1 MAGSCTSTADNSHA
15 SSVWHAVR
23 MWYFSAITLFL
34 AASALCAHRLMHA
47 RTLHQPVASALLV
60 GGLWIWVLLARQM
73 NDYTAL
79 TAIGTADIAMF
90 GLGVLAVLRMMGG
103 YPIVAEPGGDDDG
116 QPDLVPTQPEPDAPF
131 ALDWAELDRMR
142 ASWQQVV
149 RDSSQQG
156 CPSRT
161 VRRKDIPH

>member
-1 MAGSCTSTADNSHA
+1 
-15 SSVWHAVR
+15 

-47 RTLHQPVASALLV
+47 RTLRQPVACALLV
-60 GGLWIWVLLARQM
+60 SGLWVWVLLARQM

-79 TAIGTADIAMF
+79 AAIGTADIAMF

-103 YPIVAEPGGDDDG
+103 YPIAEPGDDDGG
-116 QPDLVPTQPEPDAPF
+116 QPDLVPAQPEPDAPF
-131 ALDWAELDRMR
+131 ALDWAELDGMR

-149 RDSSQQG
+149 RVSSQQG

-161 VRRKDIPH
+161 VRREHISH